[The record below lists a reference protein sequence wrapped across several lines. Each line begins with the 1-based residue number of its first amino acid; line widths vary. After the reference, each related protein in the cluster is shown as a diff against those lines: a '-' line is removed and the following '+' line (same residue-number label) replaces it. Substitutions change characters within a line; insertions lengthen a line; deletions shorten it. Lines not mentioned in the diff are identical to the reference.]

1 MSNSFT
7 LEVSG
12 TFTTTVG
19 VDYTAADGQAL
30 THIDLP
36 WRHDTL
42 PTSAGTLYLN
52 AVHLGDETGELT
64 CRIIR
69 DGEVIA
75 AMTNN
80 GAPNSISRI
89 SCHVTAIVAA
99 DGAVQSTD
107 A

>member
-1 MSNSFT
+1 MSNVFT

-12 TFTTTVG
+12 TFTSGVG
-19 VDYTAADGQAL
+19 VDYSAVDGQAL

-36 WRHDTL
+36 WRHETR
-42 PTSAGTLYLN
+42 PTSTGMLYMN
-52 AVHLGDETGELT
+52 ATHLGDETGELT

-69 DGEVIA
+69 DGQVIA

-80 GAPNSISRI
+80 GTPNGISRI
-89 SCHVTAIVAA
+89 SCHVTAIVAG
-99 DGAVQSTD
+99 DGTVQSTD